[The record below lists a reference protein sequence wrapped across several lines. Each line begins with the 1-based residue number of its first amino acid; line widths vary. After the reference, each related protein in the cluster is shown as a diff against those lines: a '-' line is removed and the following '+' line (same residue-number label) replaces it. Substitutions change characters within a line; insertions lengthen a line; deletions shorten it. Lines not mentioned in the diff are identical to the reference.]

1 MARMISITI
10 VYSGRVQGV
19 GFRATVRSIAQELG
33 VAGTVR
39 NNHNGT
45 VTVDAMGTQDQI
57 DLLRQRIRDAGVG
70 RIDGEDASECGAPV
84 HTGSFEI
91 VRE

>member
-1 MARMISITI
+1 MSATEHIRIRGT
-10 VYSGRVQGV
+10 VQGV

-45 VTVDAMGTQDQI
+45 VTVHAQGTQDQV
-57 DLLRQRIRDAGVG
+57 DELRQRLRESGVG
-70 RIDGEDASECGAPV
+70 RIDHEEVRDSNTSEHA
-84 HTGSFEI
+84 TSFEI
-91 VRE
+91 VR

>member
-1 MARMISITI
+1 MISLTI
-10 VYSGRVQGV
+10 IYTGRVQGV

-45 VTVDAMGTQDQI
+45 VSVCARGTQDQL
-57 DLLRQRIRDAGVG
+57 DVLRQRIRESGVG
-70 RIDGEDASECGAPV
+70 RIDHEEARENNISE
-84 HTGSFEI
+84 HTTSFEI
-91 VRE
+91 VR